1 MKPAQ
6 TEMGARAPGFDT
18 DPRAARRGRALVD
31 VVVDALE
38 RRYGSLEAAAAA
50 LDAVFGPE
58 GRPVSGTQ
66 LRAAA
71 RQAERN
77 YFRAEWIALVAD
89 DPEVVAF
96 FAAYRRTPTEQ
107 LAALREHMA
116 KNARGE
122 LERFDRA
129 EARRG

>member
-1 MKPAQ
+1 MKDPQ
-6 TEMGARAPGFDT
+6 TEIPGMAV
-18 DPRAARRGRALVD
+18 DPRAARRGRALID
-31 VVVDALE
+31 VVHDALE
-38 RRYGSLEAAAAA
+38 RRFGSIEAAASA

-66 LRAAA
+66 LRAAC

-77 YFRAEWIALVAD
+77 YFRLEWIVVVMD
-89 DPEVVAF
+89 DPEVIAF
-96 FAAYRRTPTEQ
+96 FASQRRTPAEQ

-122 LERFDRA
+122 LDRFDRT